1 MKCTLSLMNNFVF
14 IFMVIYNIKY
24 GVNLKFPCHIH
35 YYNQGLLKS
44 QSLSF
49 PIYSVGLYLT
59 LSFSTIYLSMNS
71 MDFIEIKRIERV
83 EKKYYLNHIHLR
95 NGVMWRQKKKS
106 LEFATIMNLIIAI
119 LLKWYKKNALKFMQ
133 KEKSR
138 EQKVY
143 VNFWE
148 ICTYRKGKND
158 SII

>member
-24 GVNLKFPCHIH
+24 GVNLKFPHHIH

-49 PIYSVGLYLT
+49 PIYSLGLYLT

-95 NGVMWRQKKKS
+95 KGVMWRQEKKISGIFNNHESNNCNFIKMVQ
-106 LEFATIMNLIIAI
+106 EKCIKIHA
-119 LLKWYKKNALKFMQ
+119 KRKK
-133 KEKSR
+133 
-138 EQKVY
+138 
-143 VNFWE
+143 
-148 ICTYRKGKND
+148 
-158 SII
+158 